1 MRVTVNFSLKRSKS
15 RADGKC
21 PVYVR
26 CTINNQRFELSP
38 GIFIIPQFWDDERQQ
53 VFGRT
58 EETKVLNNR
67 LDKINTRI
75 QDVYN
80 QLESKG
86 EPFSALKVK
95 NRLLGV
101 SNEKGVLE
109 ILDGIIKG
117 IEARIGSDY
126 SVGTLKHYKTTRVRL
141 AEFFKTRFGRNDMAL
156 SMVDYSFLNSFDLY
170 LKTEFWLKPNTALTY
185 HKHLK
190 KVLNTA
196 IAMNQISFNPY
207 SSFKVTRNETHRDYL
222 TSHELEQ
229 INNKEIS
236 TLRIE
241 IIRDVFVFACYT
253 GLGYAELN
261 KLTENHIH
269 IGDDGGEWIII
280 DRNKTD
286 IRCRVPLL
294 PQAKSILQ
302 KYENFPVNITRGKL
316 LPVHSNQK
324 MNEYLKELGDIC
336 GIKKNL
342 SMHVARH
349 TFATSITLANGV
361 PIETVSKML
370 GHTSLKTT
378 QIYARIVDSKIS
390 KDMEKLKLT
399 LSKSTKRMTEVEE

>member
-21 PVYVR
+21 PIYVR
-26 CTINNQRFELSP
+26 CTMNNQRFELST
-38 GIFIIPQFWDDERQQ
+38 GIFVLSEFWNYEKQQ
-53 VFGRT
+53 VNGRT
-58 EETKVLNNR
+58 EEAKILNNR
-67 LDKINTRI
+67 LVKITTRV
-75 QDVYN
+75 QDIYN

-95 NRLLGV
+95 NILLGL
-101 SNEKGVLE
+101 SDEKGVLE

-117 IEARIGSDY
+117 IEARVGNDY
-126 SVGTLKHYKTTRVRL
+126 SVGTLKHYKTTRERL
-141 AEFFKTRFGRNDMAL
+141 AEFFKIRVGRNDLPL

-170 LKTEFWLKPNTALTY
+170 LKTALSLRPNTALTY

-196 IAMNQISFNPY
+196 IAMNLLSRNPY
-207 SSFKVTRNETHRDYL
+207 GSFKVSRNETHRDYL
-222 TSHELEQ
+222 TIQELEQ
-229 INNKEIS
+229 IKNKEINI
-236 TLRIE
+236 LRME
-241 IIRDVFVFACYT
+241 IIRDVFVFACHT
-253 GLGYAELN
+253 GLGYAELS
-261 KLTENHIH
+261 KLSGNHIQQAN
-269 IGDDGGEWIII
+269 DGEKWIII

-286 IRCRVPLL
+286 IRCRIPLL
-294 PQAKSILQ
+294 PQAINILR
-302 KYENFPVNITRGKL
+302 KYENFPLNRNKGKL

-324 MNEYLKELGDIC
+324 MNEYLKELADIC

-349 TFATSITLANGV
+349 TFATSVTLGNGV

-390 KDMEKLKLT
+390 RDMEKLIGIL
-399 LSKSTKRMTEVEE
+399 